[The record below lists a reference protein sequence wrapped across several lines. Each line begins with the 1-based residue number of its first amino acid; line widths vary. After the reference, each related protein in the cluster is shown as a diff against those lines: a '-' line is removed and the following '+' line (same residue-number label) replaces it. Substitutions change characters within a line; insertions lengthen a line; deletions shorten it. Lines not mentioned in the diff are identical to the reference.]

1 MAFESFSEFL
11 AMGKHGFYIWL
22 SYGCTLLILLVMA
35 VNSMRQPQQQLHKI
49 RQRLQRE
56 QQLKAYQQ
64 RKAEKNKPAQSQT
77 NSGEVV

>member
-1 MAFESFSEFL
+1 MAFESFAEFL

-22 SYGCTLLILLVMA
+22 SYGCSFVILLVMA
-35 VNSMRQPQQQLHKI
+35 INSFRQPKVQLEKI
-49 RQRLQRE
+49 RQRMQRQ

-64 RKAEKNKPAQSQT
+64 KKAAQSSEA

>member
-1 MAFESFSEFL
+1 MAFESFAEFL

-22 SYGCTLLILLVMA
+22 SYGCTFVILLVMGI
-35 VNSMRQPQQQLHKI
+35 NSFRQPKVQLEKI
-49 RQRLQRE
+49 RQRMQRE

-64 RKAEKNKPAQSQT
+64 KKAAQSSEA

>member
-1 MAFESFSEFL
+1 MAFESFAEFL

-22 SYGCTLLILLVMA
+22 SYGCSFVILLVMGI
-35 VNSMRQPQQQLHKI
+35 NSFRQPNVQLEKI
-49 RQRLQRE
+49 RQRMQRE

-64 RKAEKNKPAQSQT
+64 KKAAQSSEA